1 MPPRSQSWRDWSHGS
16 CSTSGTWHACWR
28 SLKRGGS
35 AGARDVQ
42 MGRRGE
48 LMGKELVEKDALA
61 WRARMLVL
69 IPLVVFF
76 GLATL
81 FMLRLGGGDPS
92 RLSSPLIGPPAPP
105 TDLPPLP
112 GPARARTPVPGLC
125 SAERPA
131 Q

>member
-1 MPPRSQSWRDWSHGS
+1 MPPRSQSSLDWSHGS

-35 AGARDVQ
+35 AGARDAQ

-81 FMLRLGGGDPS
+81 FMLRLRGGDPS
-92 RLSSPLIGPPAPP
+92 RIPSPFIGHPPPP
-105 TDLPPLP
+105 PPLP
-112 GPARARTPVPGLC
+112 PPPARVRGGKPPPRVLH
-125 SAERPA
+125 
-131 Q
+131 

>member
-1 MPPRSQSWRDWSHGS
+1 MPPRSQSSLDWSHGS

-35 AGARDVQ
+35 AGARDAQ

-92 RLSSPLIGPPAPP
+92 PIPSALIGHPAPP
-105 TDLPPLP
+105 PHLPP
-112 GPARARTPVPGLC
+112 PAGLEPDAKPVPRL
-125 SAERPA
+125 AIPE
-131 Q
+131 

>member
-1 MPPRSQSWRDWSHGS
+1 MPPRSRSSLDWSHGS

-35 AGARDVQ
+35 AGARDAQ

-61 WRARMLVL
+61 WRARMLVV

-92 RLSSPLIGPPAPP
+92 RIPSAFIRLPAPR
-105 TDLPPLP
+105 TDPPPLP
-112 GPARARTPVPGLC
+112 GPDRDAKPRPGREHAA
-125 SAERPA
+125 S
-131 Q
+131 

>member
-1 MPPRSQSWRDWSHGS
+1 MPPRSRSSVDWSHGS

-35 AGARDVQ
+35 AGARDAQ

-61 WRARMLVL
+61 WRARMLVV

-92 RLSSPLIGPPAPP
+92 RVPSPFVRPPAPP
-105 TDLPPLP
+105 PHLPPLS
-112 GPARARTPVPGLC
+112 R
-125 SAERPA
+125 AERDGE
-131 Q
+131 